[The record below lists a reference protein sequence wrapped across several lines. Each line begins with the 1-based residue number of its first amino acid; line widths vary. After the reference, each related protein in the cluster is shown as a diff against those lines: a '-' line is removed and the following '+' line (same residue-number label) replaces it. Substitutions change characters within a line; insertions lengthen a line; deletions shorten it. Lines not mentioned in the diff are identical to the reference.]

1 VLAPAERN
9 QGPRHPAIML
19 HHGTKCA
26 NMAPRRDDSLQLLT
40 AVQIEWCCCCRILRR
55 EPRWHS
61 AAH

>member
-26 NMAPRRDDSLQLLT
+26 NMALMILYTLLQY
-40 AVQIEWCCCCRILRR
+40 ICSC
-55 EPRWHS
+55 
-61 AAH
+61 